1 MDRKARRPVKGY
13 VKFTHERRCS
23 MTGRTM
29 VRARGFTLI
38 ELLVVISII
47 GILVGLMLPA
57 VPQLR
62 LSALAASQ
70 FESLQPVA
78 SDVLVITEVESP
90 FVNALADVED
100 IVAAA
105 RDERKIPDPETA
117 AAVLQELQTAE
128 AGLQRNLAAL
138 ENPASDQIPGEL
150 QAYLDLK
157 HDLQAVA
164 DKVHVTTFQ
173 FTHLIDKAS
182 PVLVQ

>member
-1 MDRKARRPVKGY
+1 
-13 VKFTHERRCS
+13 
-23 MTGRTM
+23 MTGRTT
-29 VRARGFTLI
+29 VRPNGFTLI

-47 GILVGLMLPA
+47 GILIGLMLPA

-78 SDVLVITEVESP
+78 SDVLGITEVESP

-100 IVAAA
+100 IVSMVQ
-105 RDERKIPDPETA
+105 DEQKIPDPATV

-128 AGLQRNLAAL
+128 ADLQRNLAAL

-157 HDLQAVA
+157 HDLQAVV
-164 DKVHVTTFQ
+164 DKVHVTAFE

-182 PVLVQ
+182 PVLGQ